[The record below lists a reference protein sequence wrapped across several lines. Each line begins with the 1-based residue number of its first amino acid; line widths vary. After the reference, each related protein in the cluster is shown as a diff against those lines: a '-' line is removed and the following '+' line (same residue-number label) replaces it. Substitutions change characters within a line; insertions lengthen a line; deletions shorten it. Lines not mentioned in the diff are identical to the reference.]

1 MSHDHDHDHA
11 PAKGREHESGA
22 PSEHEI
28 LSRAM
33 QELLEAKGVITAEQ
47 IRRRMEQF
55 EEDFPDRGAQVIA
68 RAWTDPA
75 FKKRLLADGKA
86 ACAEFGIDLEADR
99 LIAVENTPEVH
110 NVVVC
115 TLCSCYPR
123 ALLGMPPTWYKSENY
138 RKRVVRDPR
147 SVLKEFGTALP
158 DSVTVRVHDSNADMR
173 YVVIPMRPE
182 GTEGWSEQKLAG
194 ILTRDALVGVT
205 VASAGGSGKGSPRA
219 ESARG
224 RRPDRAT
231 RDRRKPSRRARGR

>member
-1 MSHDHDHDHA
+1 MSHDHPHDPHA
-11 PAKGREHESGA
+11 PAQGRDHDSGP

-33 QELLEAKGVITAEQ
+33 QELLEEKGVLTAEQ

-55 EEDFPDRGAQVIA
+55 DEDFPYRGARVIA
-68 RAWTDPA
+68 HAWTDPV
-75 FKKRLLADGKA
+75 FKKRLLEDAKA

-99 LIAVENTPEVH
+99 LIAVENTPQVH

-147 SVLKEFGTALP
+147 GVLKEFGTELAA
-158 DSVTVRVHDSNADMR
+158 DVAVRVHDSNADMR
-173 YVVIPMRPE
+173 YVVVPMRPG
-182 GTEGWSEQKLAG
+182 GTEGWSEERLAQL
-194 ILTRDALVGVT
+194 LTRDALVGVT
-205 VASAGGSGKGSPRA
+205 VPAAPA
-219 ESARG
+219 
-224 RRPDRAT
+224 
-231 RDRRKPSRRARGR
+231 